1 MNITEIIMT
10 LIISLFLII
19 MVLVSVAFFTLLER
33 KVLGYM
39 QLRKGPLKVGFLGI
53 VQPFNDAVKL
63 FTKEFLFPYMSNYMM
78 FYLMPMM
85 GMFMSMWVWLL
96 IPYLFILFNF
106 NLGVLF
112 LLACMGVSVYFMMI
126 SGWASNSNYAKLGSL
141 RGMAQTISYEVSLAV
156 ILLSLLILIGGFNL
170 SEFFIYQEFI
180 WFLFFIFPL
189 GMIMFVSMLAELNRA
204 PFDFIE
210 GESELVSGFNI
221 EYGAGGF
228 ALIFLAEYSSIIF
241 MSMLF
246 VVMFLGGM
254 SFSIIFYLKLMGLG
268 FTFIWIRGLLPRY
281 RYDKLMNLTWKFFLP
296 LSLNYLLFFFC
307 YLIFI
312 CNFISMN

>member
-1 MNITEIIMT
+1 MTEIIMT

-53 VQPFNDAVKL
+53 VQPFNDAIKL
-63 FTKEFLFPYMSNYMM
+63 FTKEFLFPFMSNYMM

-85 GMFMSMWVWLL
+85 GMFMSMWIWLL

-141 RGMAQTISYEVSLAV
+141 RGMAQTISYEVSLAI
-156 ILLSLLILIGGFNL
+156 ILLSLLILIGGFNIG
-170 SEFFIYQEFI
+170 EFLIYQEYI
-180 WFLFFIFPL
+180 WFFFFIFPL
-189 GMIMFVSMLAELNRA
+189 GLIMFASMLAELNRA

-254 SFSIIFYLKLMGLG
+254 GFNVMFYFKLMGLG
-268 FTFIWIRGLLPRY
+268 FSFIWVRGLLPRY

-296 LSLNYLLFFFC
+296 ISLNYLLFFFC
-307 YLIFI
+307 YLILI

>member
-1 MNITEIIMT
+1 MTEIVT
-10 LIISLFLII
+10 TSIISLFLII

-33 KVLGYM
+33 KVLGFM

-53 VQPFNDAVKL
+53 VQPFNDAIKL

-141 RGMAQTISYEVSLAV
+141 RGMAQTISYEVSLAI
-156 ILLSLLILIGGFNL
+156 ILLSLLVLIGGFDI
-170 SEFFIYQEFI
+170 SKFILYQEYV
-180 WFLFFIFPL
+180 WFFFFMFPL
-189 GMIMFVSMLAELNRA
+189 GLVMFASMLAELNRA

-221 EYGAGGF
+221 EYGGGGF

-254 SFSIIFYLKLMGLG
+254 GFSVIFYFKLMGLG
-268 FTFIWIRGLLPRY
+268 FSFIWVRGLLPRY

-296 LSLNYLLFFFC
+296 ISLNYLLFFFC
-307 YLIFI
+307 YLILI
-312 CNFISMN
+312 CNLISMN

>member
-1 MNITEIIMT
+1 MTEIIMT
-10 LIISLFLII
+10 LIVSLFLII

-33 KVLGYM
+33 SVLGYM

-53 VQPFNDAVKL
+53 VQPFNDAIKL
-63 FTKEFLFPYMSNYMM
+63 FTKEFLFPFMSNYMM

-156 ILLSLLILIGGFNL
+156 ILLSLLVLIGGFNI
-170 SEFFIYQEFI
+170 SDFFIYQEYV
-180 WFLFFIFPL
+180 WFFFFIFPL
-189 GMIMFVSMLAELNRA
+189 GLVMFASMLAELNRA

-254 SFSIIFYLKLMGLG
+254 GFSVMFYLKLMGLG
-268 FTFIWIRGLLPRY
+268 FSFIWVRGLLPRY

-296 LSLNYLLFFFC
+296 VSLNYLLFFFC
-307 YLIFI
+307 YLILI
-312 CNFISMN
+312 CN

>member
-1 MNITEIIMT
+1 
-10 LIISLFLII
+10 
-19 MVLVSVAFFTLLER
+19 
-33 KVLGYM
+33 M

-53 VQPFNDAVKL
+53 VQPFNDAIKL
-63 FTKEFLFPYMSNYMM
+63 FTKEFLFPYMSNYMI
-78 FYLMPMM
+78 FYLMPIM
-85 GMFMSMWVWLL
+85 GIFIRIWVWLL

-112 LLACMGVSVYFMMI
+112 LLACMGVRVYFIII

-141 RGMAQTISYEVSLAV
+141 RGIAQTISYEVSLAV

-170 SEFFIYQEFI
+170 SEFIVYQEFI

-189 GMIMFVSMLAELNRA
+189 GIIIFVSILAELNRA

-210 GESELVSGFNI
+210 GERELVSGFNI

-228 ALIFLAEYSSIIF
+228 ALIFLAEYSRIIF
-241 MSMLF
+241 IRMLF
-246 VVMFLGGM
+246 VVIFLGGIG
-254 SFSIIFYLKLMGLG
+254 FRIIFYFKLIGLG

-281 RYDKLMNLTWKFFLP
+281 RYDKLINLTWKFFLP

-312 CNFISMN
+312 CNFISIN

>member
-53 VQPFNDAVKL
+53 VQPFNDAIKL

-85 GMFMSMWVWLL
+85 GMFMSMWIWLL

-106 NLGVLF
+106 NLGILF
-112 LLACMGVSVYFMMI
+112 LLSCMGVSVYFMMI

-156 ILLSLLILIGGFNL
+156 ILLSLLILIGGFNM
-170 SEFFIYQEFI
+170 SEFIIYQEFI
-180 WFLFFIFPL
+180 WFLLFIFPL

-254 SFSIIFYLKLMGLG
+254 SFSIMFYFKLMGLG

-281 RYDKLMNLTWKFFLP
+281 RYDKLMNLTWKIFLP